1 MGRLLKAGIALKK
14 AIEFQEKNCRTLELR
29 KRISNLSKKIEKG
42 EELYLVLNNERLI
55 EEQETLIIYVFE
67 NTGNLAGGFLKLAEL
82 KERKE
87 KLNSEIKVALSYP
100 IFILVVSFLVLL
112 LIFFF
117 IVPNFKEIYGES
129 QNIPLLTKI
138 ILKSSDILNQYPYI
152 LIFQV
157 ILFFGGVQYLIC
169 KKSYQN
175 FPILKRYLTERYL
188 ITILENI
195 STLLIS
201 GISLDK
207 TIDVV
212 LGAIDN
218 KKLKNKLF
226 VLKNIKRGEPLS
238 SCFDK
243 VNILKKEEIDMIRVG
258 EESGTIAL
266 IIKELASIRELE
278 LEKKLKIILKLLEP
292 ILLLIIGITISLF
305 VVGLYIPILN
315 VGDSLNI

>member
-1 MGRLLKAGIALKK
+1 M
-14 AIEFQEKNCRTLELR
+14 
-29 KRISNLSKKIEKG
+29 
-42 EELYLVLNNERLI
+42 
-55 EEQETLIIYVFE
+55 
-67 NTGNLAGGFLKLAEL
+67 
-82 KERKE
+82 
-87 KLNSEIKVALSYP
+87 
-100 IFILVVSFLVLL
+100 
-112 LIFFF
+112 
-117 IVPNFKEIYGES
+117 
-129 QNIPLLTKI
+129 
-138 ILKSSDILNQYPYI
+138 
-152 LIFQV
+152 
-157 ILFFGGVQYLIC
+157 QYLIC